1 MDTQLIYYR
10 EILSNMI
17 IKLALATM
25 IFAWSSL
32 ANSDEVDVTQ
42 SGDDFELSVL
52 QTTGDNYLSGNSTGT
67 GNSVSADQSGSA
79 SADFS
84 VANSGGA
91 VDLTIQQNDS
101 TDTVSVTKICTN
113 PAGCSLSVDQR

>member
-1 MDTQLIYYR
+1 MTIR
-10 EILSNMI
+10 
-17 IKLALATM
+17 LALATT

-32 ANSDEVDVTQ
+32 ASSDEVDVTQ
-42 SGDDFELSVL
+42 SGEDFELSVL

-67 GNSVSADQSGSA
+67 GNSVTADQSGSA
-79 SADFS
+79 TADFTVS
-84 VANSGGA
+84 NSGGV

-101 TDTVSVTKICTN
+101 TDTVSVTKICTD

>member
-1 MDTQLIYYR
+1 MTIRLV
-10 EILSNMI
+10 
-17 IKLALATM
+17 LAIV

-67 GNSVSADQSGSA
+67 GNAVTADQSGSA

>member
-1 MDTQLIYYR
+1 MTIR
-10 EILSNMI
+10 
-17 IKLALATM
+17 LALATM

-52 QTTGDNYLSGNSTGT
+52 QTTGDNYLTGNSTGT
-67 GNSVSADQSGSA
+67 GNAVTANQSGSA

-84 VANSGGA
+84 VSNSGGA

-101 TDTVSVTKICTN
+101 TDSVSVTKICTD

>member
-1 MDTQLIYYR
+1 MTIR
-10 EILSNMI
+10 
-17 IKLALATM
+17 LALATT

-32 ANSDEVDVTQ
+32 ASSDEVDVTQ
-42 SGDDFELSVL
+42 SGEDFELSVL

-67 GNSVSADQSGSA
+67 GNSVTADQSGSA
-79 SADFS
+79 TADFTVS
-84 VANSGGA
+84 NSGGV

-101 TDTVSVTKICTN
+101 TDSVSVTKICTD

>member
-1 MDTQLIYYR
+1 M
-10 EILSNMI
+10 
-17 IKLALATM
+17 
-25 IFAWSSL
+25 
-32 ANSDEVDVTQ
+32 
-42 SGDDFELSVL
+42 SVL

-113 PAGCSLSVDQR
+113 LAGCSLSVDQR

>member
-1 MDTQLIYYR
+1 
-10 EILSNMI
+10 MI

-42 SGDDFELSVL
+42 SGDDFEMSVL
-52 QTTGDNYLSGNSTGT
+52 QTTGDNYLTGTSTGSGNAVT
-67 GNSVSADQSGSA
+67 AEQSGSA
-79 SADFS
+79 VANFS
-84 VANSGGA
+84 LSNSGGA

-101 TDTVSVTKICTN
+101 TDTVSVTKICTD
-113 PAGCSLSVDQR
+113 PAGCALSVDQR